1 MKLRKKKS
9 NCECVFAGFEP
20 VSLCGKH
27 AKELYEHV
35 AAEIGY
41 ASKWKSIA
49 DGLYDVAMCE
59 VSDKICRCAD
69 HVAAYERMLA
79 EENK

>member
-1 MKLRKKKS
+1 MMIKKKQM
-9 NCECVFAGFEP
+9 CDCLFYGFEP
-20 VSLCGKH
+20 QRLCGKH
-27 AKELYEHV
+27 AKELYENLARETRLVGMWHR
-35 AAEIGY
+35 
-41 ASKWKSIA
+41 IA

>member
-9 NCECVFAGFEP
+9 KCECVFAGFEP

-35 AAEIGY
+35 AAEISY
-41 ASKWKSIA
+41 ATKWKSIA
-49 DGLYDVAMCE
+49 DGLYEVAMCDT
-59 VSDKICRCAD
+59 SDSLCRCAF
-69 HVAAYERMLA
+69 HVDAYRSQLK
-79 EENK
+79 EEQK